1 MEQKKHP
8 LRNVKVE
15 VRPTAPILKI
25 VLIVLIVFSILA
37 LVALRW
43 VHSGILEET
52 QNLKDEAAA
61 VEQANEDLKEKT
73 DNLGSVQSV
82 QDIAQEELGLVDPDT
97 VIIEP
102 QS

>member
-1 MEQKKHP
+1 MEEKKHP

-15 VRPTAPILKI
+15 VRPTAPVLKI
-25 VLIVLIVFSILA
+25 VLIVLIAFSILA
-37 LVALRW
+37 LIALRW

-52 QNLKDEAAA
+52 RNLKDEAAA

-73 DNLGSVQSV
+73 DSLGSVQSV

-97 VIIEP
+97 VILEP

>member
-1 MEQKKHP
+1 MEEIKNP
-8 LRNVKVE
+8 LRNVKFE
-15 VRPTAPILKI
+15 IRPTSPVLKI

-37 LVALRW
+37 LIALRW

-61 VEQANEDLKEKT
+61 VEQANEDLKEKQ

>member
-15 VRPTAPILKI
+15 IRPTAPILKI
-25 VLIVLIVFSILA
+25 VLIVLIAFSILA
-37 LVALRW
+37 LIALRW

-52 QNLKDEAAA
+52 RNLKDEAAA
-61 VEQANEDLKEKT
+61 VEQANEDLKEKK

-82 QDIAQEELGLVDPDT
+82 QDIAREELGLVDPDT
-97 VIIEP
+97 IILEP

>member
-1 MEQKKHP
+1 MEEKRHP

-15 VRPTAPILKI
+15 VRSTSPVLKI

-37 LVALRW
+37 LIALRW
-43 VHSGILEET
+43 VHGGILEET

-61 VEQANEDLKEKT
+61 VEQANEDLKEKQ

-82 QDIAQEELGLVDPDT
+82 QDIAQDELGLVDPDT

>member
-1 MEQKKHP
+1 MEEKKNP
-8 LRNVKVE
+8 LRNMKVE
-15 VRPTAPILKI
+15 IRPTSPILKI

-37 LVALRW
+37 LIALRW
-43 VHSGILEET
+43 VHNGILEET

-61 VEQANEDLKEKT
+61 VEQANLDLQEKT
-73 DNLGSVQSV
+73 DNLGTAQSV
-82 QDIAQEELGLVDPDT
+82 KDIAREELGLVDPNT

>member
-1 MEQKKHP
+1 MEKKKNP

-15 VRPTAPILKI
+15 VRSTSPVLKI
-25 VLIVLIVFSILA
+25 VVCVLILFSILA
-37 LVALRW
+37 LIALRW
-43 VHSGILEET
+43 VHNGIREET

-61 VEQANEDLKEKT
+61 VEQANDDLREKT

-82 QDIAQEELGLVDPDT
+82 QDIAQSELGLVDPDT

>member
-15 VRPTAPILKI
+15 IRPTAPILKI
-25 VLIVLIVFSILA
+25 VLIVLIAFSILA
-37 LVALRW
+37 LIALQW

-52 QNLKDEAAA
+52 RNLKDEAAA
-61 VEQANEDLKEKT
+61 VEQANEDLKEKK

-82 QDIAQEELGLVDPDT
+82 QDIAREELGLVDPDT
-97 VIIEP
+97 IILEP

>member
-1 MEQKKHP
+1 MEEKKNP

-15 VRPTAPILKI
+15 VRATTPVLKI
-25 VLIVLIVFSILA
+25 VLIVLILFSILA
-37 LVALRW
+37 LIALRW

-61 VEQANEDLKEKT
+61 VEQANDDLQEKK
-73 DNLGSVQSV
+73 DSLGSVQSV
-82 QDIAQEELGLVDPDT
+82 QDIAREELGLADPDT

>member
-1 MEQKKHP
+1 MEEKKRP

-15 VRPTAPILKI
+15 VRPTSPVLKI
-25 VLIVLIVFSILA
+25 ILIALILFSILA
-37 LVALRW
+37 LIALRW

-61 VEQANEDLKEKT
+61 IEQENADLQEKK

-82 QDIAQEELGLVDPDT
+82 EDIAREELGLVDPDT

>member
-1 MEQKKHP
+1 MEEKKHP
-8 LRNVKVE
+8 LKNVKVE
-15 VRPTAPILKI
+15 VRPTAPVLKI

-37 LVALRW
+37 LIALRW
-43 VHSGILEET
+43 VHTGILEET

-61 VEQANEDLKEKT
+61 LEQSNDELQEKT
-73 DNLGSVQSV
+73 DNLGSVQSIEE
-82 QDIAQEELGLVDPDT
+82 IAREELGLIDPDT

>member
-1 MEQKKHP
+1 MEEKKNP

-15 VRPTAPILKI
+15 VRPTTPVLKI
-25 VLIVLIVFSILA
+25 AVMVLIVFSILA
-37 LVALRW
+37 LIALRW
-43 VHSGILEET
+43 VHNGILEET

-61 VEQANEDLKEKT
+61 VEQANEDLQQKK
-73 DNLGSVQSV
+73 DKLGSVQSV
-82 QDIAQEELGLVDPDT
+82 QDIAREELGLEDPDT

>member
-1 MEQKKHP
+1 MEEKKNP

-15 VRPTAPILKI
+15 VRPTTPVLKI
-25 VLIVLIVFSILA
+25 AVMVLIVFSILA
-37 LVALRW
+37 LIALRW
-43 VHSGILEET
+43 VHNGILEET

-61 VEQANEDLKEKT
+61 VEQANEDLQQKK

-82 QDIAQEELGLVDPDT
+82 QDIAREELGLEDPDT